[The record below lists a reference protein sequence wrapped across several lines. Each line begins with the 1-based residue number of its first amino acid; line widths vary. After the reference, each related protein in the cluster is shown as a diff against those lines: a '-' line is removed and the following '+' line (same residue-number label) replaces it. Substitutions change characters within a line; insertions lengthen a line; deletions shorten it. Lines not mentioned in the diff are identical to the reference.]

1 MDALEDLEELQEAL
15 SGSTA
20 IKADDNSQLA
30 DMAGKFLKGLTAIY
44 LVCNIGQTQCL
55 YPTA

>member
-20 IKADDNSQLA
+20 IKADDDSQLA

-44 LVCNIGQTQCL
+44 LVCSTGQIPVSL
-55 YPTA
+55 P